1 MSSRK
6 FVVLSQGV
14 FIMTLE
20 AALAAAHTATA
31 KQAVIETFIRE
42 HRTDCTYQALVDPFA
57 PSDPFLMKELPMGED

>member
-6 FVVLSQGV
+6 FVVLSQGM

-20 AALAAAHTATA
+20 AALAAAHTAEA
-31 KQAVIETFIRE
+31 KQAVIETFIME

-57 PSDPFLMKELPMGED
+57 PSDPFLMKELPMVDE